1 MGLPGINIPPLPGAL
16 TPPFP
21 SSVGGIYNAWSGG
34 FGSPTP
40 VTAGQFMSAP
50 ELSQSTL
57 NHLLNLQ
64 QQQLMMHQVRG
75 AILSPNLLTTGSTC
89 SASVT
94 GSSCNRSHM
103 TGSFPNSNLSLAS
116 DTKDTNG
123 ETLYIVIL
131 KYYVK
136 SVMYGLCSRLFIQ
149 SKILNP
155 FFRCQIKGFID
166 KFKFIKTP
174 NIKITSILLRYIKI

>member
-1 MGLPGINIPPLPGAL
+1 LQGAL

-21 SSVGGIYNAWSGG
+21 SPVGGIYNAWSGG

-40 VTAGQFMSAP
+40 VTTGQFMSGP

-57 NHLLNLQ
+57 NHLFNLQ
-64 QQQLMMHQVRG
+64 QQQLMMHHVRG

-103 TGSFPNSNLSLAS
+103 TGSFSNGNLSLAS
-116 DTKDTNG
+116 DTKDANG
-123 ETLYIVIL
+123 ESLYIDNV

-136 SVMYGLCSRLFIQ
+136 SMLYGLYSRFFIQ
-149 SKILNP
+149 SKVLNP
-155 FFRCQIKGFID
+155 FFQCQIKGFID
-166 KFKFIKTP
+166 KFKLIKTP
-174 NIKITSILLRYIKI
+174 IIKVTSNLLRYINI